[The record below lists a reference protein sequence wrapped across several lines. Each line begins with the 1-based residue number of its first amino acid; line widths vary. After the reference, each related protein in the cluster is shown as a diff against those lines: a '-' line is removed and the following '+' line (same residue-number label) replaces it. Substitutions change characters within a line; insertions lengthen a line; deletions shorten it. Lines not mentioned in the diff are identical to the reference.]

1 MKYMDNLEQE
11 QTTHLTEYYHILLKH
26 KWLILASL
34 ILVSALTAFTI
45 YRMVPVYQATCVMV
59 IENERFISPL
69 TGQRTEYENYYTQS
83 LRFSTHAKLITSRPV
98 IQRVIK
104 KLKMDQPQD
113 EVNIEI
119 GPINAYIASL
129 KAYIAGLKQ
138 NLRILLGQPMKIL
151 TPREIQDWLIDSVK
165 NKISIEAVED
175 THLLNIS
182 AYDYNPDLAGEI
194 ANSVVQSYIEFNLDN
209 RTSSS
214 KNTLNWMSNQLY
226 ETQKKLE
233 EAEEE
238 FLAFKQQEKLFSLE
252 GKQKGIAGKIT
263 NIDDINIETRN
274 RRVEVETKLKEL
286 GRVDGSRVDAQHVR
300 TLINNPLIDS
310 LYSQL
315 LNSEIEL
322 SRLRKVYKSKHPKI
336 IQVKTSIANAR
347 DKFEAEIKKEVI
359 NLKAEL
365 AVLTQKEA
373 ALKITIEDFES
384 DALTTNR
391 KELKY
396 TILQRNVDSHRR
408 LYDILLERI
417 KESNITDDIDVSNIR
432 IAEPAVTPLAPINPN
447 KLRKMILG
455 ILFGLMIGTGL
466 AFLLEYLDKSLR
478 TEEDIQ
484 RHLDLPV
491 LGLIPEAEK
500 RKSKQPILAGAEGL
514 IATNLRDGNQA
525 RSPRAAQLQ
534 RNFLDTYDTNSSFAE
549 AYRTLRTNIQFSSMD
564 KRLQSFVLT
573 SAIAKEG
580 KTLTTANT
588 AYALAQT
595 GKSVLMIDIDLRK
608 PTLSNLVPSAETPGL
623 TGLLSGVFGTEVRS
637 GSLSDFQIGDLF
649 RLLTMQKKTGILSLS
664 QEHEQVELLFF
675 QGKLVDLNW
684 ITRPEDEKL
693 ASVLISNGM
702 ITEGQAKQAFAQQKT
717 TGQKLGFILLNLGL
731 LKKEELTGPLT
742 VHLMEGLR
750 KALGFNSGSFSFK
763 DRAESDFEPSA
774 FDPVDF
780 SQIYKQLIIGE
791 EPIAYLQQK
800 INEAIVKTPIKNLY
814 MLPSGDIPPNPSEL
828 LSSDRMSFLL
838 SNLQKKF
845 DFLVIDAPPIVPASD
860 ALLIA
865 PHVDGVL
872 LVVKSGS
879 ANRDLVI
886 KSVEKLAMTQTSIL
900 GVAFNHVN
908 IKKAGYYK
916 YYFKNYANYYA
927 DRA

>member
-1 MKYMDNLEQE
+1 MDNLEQE
-11 QTTHLTEYYHILLKH
+11 RDIDLTEIYHALLKH
-26 KWLILASL
+26 KWLIVASL
-34 ILVSALTAFTI
+34 MIVSALTAFTI
-45 YRMVPVYQATCVMV
+45 YRMVPVYRATCIMV
-59 IENERFISPL
+59 IENERSISPL
-69 TGQRTEYENYYTQS
+69 TGQRTEYENYSTQTLS
-83 LRFSTHAKLITSRPV
+83 FSTHARLITSRPV

-113 EVNIEI
+113 EINVEI
-119 GPINAYIASL
+119 SPIKAYIAS
-129 KAYIAGLKQ
+129 LKQ
-138 NLRILLGQPMKIL
+138 NLRILLGKPMKTL
-151 TPREIQDWLIDSVK
+151 TPREIADWLIKGVT
-165 NKISIEAVED
+165 NKISIKAVKN
-175 THLLNIS
+175 TNLLNIS
-182 AYDYNPDLAGEI
+182 ANDYKPNRARDI
-194 ANSVVQSYIEFNLDN
+194 ANSVAQSYIEFNLDN
-209 RTSSS
+209 RTNSSR
-214 KNTLNWMSNQLY
+214 NTLNWMSNQLY

-233 EAEEE
+233 KAEEE

-263 NIDDINIETRN
+263 NIDDIYVATRN

-300 TLINNPLIDS
+300 ALINNPLIDS

-322 SRLRKVYKSKHPKI
+322 SRLSKVYKSKHPKI
-336 IQVKTSIANAR
+336 IQVQTSIANAR
-347 DKFEAEIKKEVI
+347 DQFESEIKKEVK
-359 NLKAEL
+359 NLGTEL
-365 AVLTQKEA
+365 AVLTQKEE
-373 ALKITIEDFES
+373 ALKTTIDDFES
-384 DALTTNR
+384 DALATNR

-396 TILQRNVDSHRR
+396 TILQRNVDTHKR
-408 LYDILLERI
+408 LYDILLQRI
-417 KESNITDDIDVSNIR
+417 KESDITGDIDVSNLR
-432 IAEPAVTPLAPINPN
+432 VAEPAVTPLGPINPH
-447 KLRKMILG
+447 KLRNMILG
-455 ILFGLMIGTGL
+455 IFLGLIIGIGL
-466 AFLLEYLDKSLR
+466 AFLREFFDKTLR

-484 RHLDLPV
+484 WHLNLPV
-491 LGLIPEAEK
+491 LGVIPEAEK
-500 RKSKQPILAGAEGL
+500 RKSQQPVQSGAEGS
-514 IATNLRDGNQA
+514 IATNLNDGNQA
-525 RSPRAAQLQ
+525 RYARAVGL
-534 RNFLDTYDTNSSFAE
+534 RRYFMDTYPTNSSFAE

-564 KRLQSFVLT
+564 RHLRSFVLT

-588 AYALAQT
+588 AHALAQT

-608 PTLSNLVPSAETPGL
+608 PALSSLVPSAETPGL
-623 TGLLSGVFGTEVRS
+623 TGLLSGLFGTELRN

-649 RLLTMQKKTGILSLS
+649 RLLTMQKKTGVLSLS
-664 QEHEQVELLFF
+664 QENEQVELLFF
-675 QGKLVDLNW
+675 MGKLVDLNW
-684 ITRPEDEKL
+684 TTRPEDEKL

-702 ITEGQAKQAFAQQKT
+702 ISEGQARQAFAQQKT

-763 DRAESDFEPSA
+763 IRSESDFEPSA

-791 EPIAYLQQK
+791 EPIAFLKQK
-800 INEAIVKTPIKNLY
+800 ISEAIVKTRIKNLY
-814 MLPSGDIPPNPSEL
+814 ILPTGKIPPNPLEL
-828 LSSDRMSFLL
+828 LSSDRMPFLL

-845 DFLVIDAPPIVPASD
+845 DFIIIDAPPIVPASD

-879 ANRDLVI
+879 VNRDLVI
-886 KSVEKLAMTQTSIL
+886 KAVEKLRMAQTSIL

-927 DRA
+927 ERV

>member
-1 MKYMDNLEQE
+1 MENLEQE
-11 QTTHLTEYYHILLKH
+11 RTIHLTEYCHVLVKH

-34 ILVSALTAFTI
+34 IFVSALTAFTI
-45 YRMVPVYQATCVMV
+45 YQMVPVYRATCVMV
-59 IENERFISPL
+59 IENERSTSPL
-69 TGQRTEYENYYTQS
+69 TGQRTEYENYYTQT

-98 IQRVIK
+98 IQRVIE
-104 KLKMDQPQD
+104 KLKMDQPQK
-113 EVNIEI
+113 EGNFEI
-119 GPINAYIASL
+119 GPINAYIAGL
-129 KAYIAGLKQ
+129 KAYIASLKK
-138 NLRILLGQPMKIL
+138 NFRMLLGQPQRSL
-151 TPREIQDWLIDSVK
+151 TPREIQDWLIKSVK
-165 NKISIEAVED
+165 NKISIEPVED

-182 AYDYNPDLAGEI
+182 AYDYNPDLARDL

-214 KNTLNWMSNQLY
+214 RNTLNWMSNQLY

-263 NIDDINIETRN
+263 NIDDIYIATRN
-274 RRVEVETKLKEL
+274 RRVEVETILKEL
-286 GRVDGSRVDAQHVR
+286 GRVDGSGVDAQHVR
-300 TLINNPLIDS
+300 TLISNPLIDS

-322 SRLRKVYKSKHPKI
+322 SRLGKVYKSKHPKI
-336 IQVKTSIANAR
+336 IQVKTSIVNAQ
-347 DKFEAEIKKEVI
+347 DKLGAEIKKEVK
-359 NLKAEL
+359 NLKTEL

-373 ALKITIEDFES
+373 ALKTTIDDFES
-384 DALTTNR
+384 DALTTNS

-396 TILQRNVDSHRR
+396 TILQRNVDTHQR
-408 LYDILLERI
+408 LYDILLQRI

-447 KLRKMILG
+447 KFRKMVLG
-455 ILFGLMIGTGL
+455 ILFGLMIGIGL
-466 AFLLEYLDKSLR
+466 AFLLEYLDKSLS

-484 RHLDLPV
+484 RHLNLPV
-491 LGLIPEAEK
+491 LGIIPEAEK
-500 RKSKQPILAGAEGL
+500 RKSKPPELSGAEES
-514 IATNLRDGNQA
+514 IATNLPDGNQA
-525 RSPRAAQLQ
+525 RSSRTAQLQ
-534 RNFLDTYDTNSSFAE
+534 RNFMDTYPTNSSFAE
-549 AYRTLRTNIQFSSMD
+549 AYRTLRTNIHFSSLD

-580 KTLTTANT
+580 KTLTTANM

-608 PTLSNLVPSAETPGL
+608 PTLSNIFFSSDSPGL
-623 TGLLSGVFGTEVRS
+623 TGLLSEVFNTEVNE
-637 GSLSDFQIGDLF
+637 GSLSELQIGDLF
-649 RLLTMQKKTGILSLS
+649 RLLSMQKKTGVLSLS
-664 QEHEQVELLFF
+664 LEHEQVELLFF
-675 QGKLVDLNW
+675 LGELVDLNW
-684 ITRPEDEKL
+684 RTRPEDEKL
-693 ASVLISNGM
+693 AAVLISNEM
-702 ITEGQAKQAFAQQKT
+702 ITEDQARQAFAQQET

-731 LKKEELTGPLT
+731 LKKKELTGALT

-750 KALGFNSGSFSFK
+750 KALGFNAGSFSFK
-763 DRAESDFEPSA
+763 ERSESDYEPSA

-791 EPIAYLQQK
+791 EPIAYLKNK
-800 INEAIVKTPIKNLY
+800 INEAIVKTHIKNLY
-814 MLPSGDIPPNPSEL
+814 MLPAGKIPPNPSEL
-828 LSSDRMSFLL
+828 LSSDRVSFLL
-838 SNLQKKF
+838 SNLKKKF
-845 DFLVIDAPPIVPASD
+845 DFLVVDAPPIVPASD

-886 KSVEKLAMTQTSIL
+886 KTVEKLRMAKTSIL
-900 GVAFNHVN
+900 GVALNQVN

-927 DRA
+927 ERV